1 VNQPFFPAHVLA
13 EPAVPAARP
22 FWAERGNGALW
33 LVGAL
38 WLECAIVWLFWY
50 WGNFAH
56 LDFRDP
62 DDAMRLV
69 QVRDFLAG
77 QSWFDVSQHRVSPP
91 QGGPMHWSRLLDLPI
106 AGIIVTLRPLL
117 GQAMAEIV
125 ACVTVPLLTL
135 ATICFAMFAA
145 VRRFLGVHRALLTVA
160 LLITSFPILVQSMP
174 LRIDHHAW
182 QIAAAVG
189 VLGGM
194 LAADARRGG
203 WIAGAS
209 MAMWLHIS
217 GEGLPFAAI
226 AGGVFALR
234 YAAEPREWPRLIGYV
249 GALAFGSAGLLLL
262 THGWAASLV
271 THCDSMSPPYLAPLA
286 LLFPAM
292 LLGRRMAGD
301 VTVLRRILP
310 VAVAGAGAAALFAA
324 TGPECLAGPFV
335 TLDPVV
341 YRYWYLGVMEGQ
353 PIWRQGPVVAAIMIV
368 PPLVGLVG
376 LALAVAREPD
386 RTRRLD
392 WLSIIGLSL
401 GSLAVAVLVLRAMAV
416 AHMLALV
423 GSAWLVASLYTRIRA
438 LPRMAERV
446 GATVLLCVLS
456 PAGLAIVSSSAA
468 ERISGQPA
476 PPPEKVACAAQEQI
490 EALSAIPE
498 GILFAPIDLG
508 PAILQRTGH
517 SVIATAHH
525 RNVVGIGKVLRAY
538 TGTPDEARRI
548 VTASGAG
555 WLLFCP
561 TLGETQRYFAIA
573 PDGLAARLAK
583 GKTPGWLRP
592 VHVPG
597 ATDLKVYRVIPP
609 SPQG

>member
-1 VNQPFFPAHVLA
+1 MNRPFFPAHVA
-13 EPAVPAARP
+13 VEPAIPAARS
-22 FWAERGNGALW
+22 FWGERGSNAYW

-38 WLECAIVWLFWY
+38 WLECAIVWLLWY
-50 WGNFAH
+50 RGSFAH

-106 AGIIVTLRPLL
+106 AGIIVALRPLL

-135 ATICFAMFAA
+135 ATLCFGLFAA
-145 VRRFLGVHRALLTVA
+145 VHRFLGVHRALLAVA
-160 LLITSFPILVQSMP
+160 LLVTSFPILTQMAP

-217 GEGLPFAAI
+217 GEGLPFATI

-249 GALAFGSAGLLLL
+249 GTLAFGSAGLLLL

-292 LLGRRMAGD
+292 LLGRRIAGEA
-301 VTVLRRILP
+301 TVLRRVLP
-310 VAVAGAGAAALFAA
+310 VAIAGAGAAALFAA

-353 PIWRQGPVVAAIMIV
+353 PFWRQEPAVAAIVLV
-368 PPLVGLVG
+368 PPLVGLAG
-376 LALAVAREPD
+376 LAMAITGETD

-392 WLSIIGLSL
+392 WLSVMGLSL
-401 GSLAVAVLVLRAMAV
+401 GSFAIAMLVLRAMSV
-416 AHMLALV
+416 AHMFALV
-423 GSAWLVASLYTRIRA
+423 GNAWLVAWLYTRIRA

-446 GATVLLCVLS
+446 GATVLLCALS
-456 PAGLAIVSSSAA
+456 PAGLAILASGAA
-468 ERISGQPA
+468 ARISGQPETPAEKA
-476 PPPEKVACAAQEQI
+476 PCAARPQI

-498 GILFAPIDLG
+498 GTLFAPIDLG

-517 SVIATAHH
+517 SVVATAHH

-548 VTASGAG
+548 VAASGAG

-561 TLGETQRYFAIA
+561 TLGETQRYTAIA

-583 GKTPGWLRP
+583 GNTPGWLRP

-597 ATDLKVYRVIPP
+597 VTDLKVYRIIPP
-609 SPQG
+609 SPKG

>member
-1 VNQPFFPAHVLA
+1 MNRPFFPAHEVV
-13 EPAVPAARP
+13 EPAIPAARP
-22 FWAERGNGALW
+22 FWGERGNNALW

-38 WLECAIVWLFWY
+38 WLECAVVWLFWY
-50 WGNFAH
+50 WGGFAH

-91 QGGPMHWSRLLDLPI
+91 YGGPMHWSRLLDLPI
-106 AGIIVTLRPLL
+106 AGIIAMLRPLL
-117 GQAMAEIV
+117 GQGMAEII
-125 ACVTVPLLTL
+125 ACVTVPLITL
-135 ATICFAMFAA
+135 ATICFGLFTA
-145 VRRFLGVHRALLTVA
+145 VRRLLDVHRALLTVA
-160 LLITSFPILVQSMP
+160 LLVTSFPILTQMAP

-182 QIAAAVG
+182 QIAAAIG

-194 LAADARRGG
+194 LAANARRGG

-226 AGGVFALR
+226 AGGIFTLR
-234 YAAEPREWPRLIGYV
+234 YAAEPGEWPRLIRYV

-286 LLFPAM
+286 LLGPAM
-292 LLGRRMAGD
+292 LLGRRIVGD
-301 VTVLRRILP
+301 ATAVRRVLP
-310 VAVAGAGAAALFAA
+310 VAVAGAGAAALFAV

-353 PIWRQGPVVAAIMIV
+353 PFWRQEPAIAAIVLV

-376 LALAVAREPD
+376 LGMAIAREPD
-386 RTRRLD
+386 KARRLG
-392 WLSIIGLSL
+392 WLSIMGLSL
-401 GSLAVAVLVLRAMAV
+401 GSFAIAMMVLRAMSA
-416 AHMLALV
+416 AHMFALI
-423 GSAWLVASLYTRIRA
+423 GNAWLVASLYTRIRTV
-438 LPRMAERV
+438 PRMAERV
-446 GATVLLCVLS
+446 AATVLLCVLS
-456 PAGLAIVSSSAA
+456 PAGLVILASSAA
-468 ERISGQPA
+468 AAISGQTQT
-476 PPPEKVACAAQEQI
+476 PPERAACATRQQI
-490 EALSAIPE
+490 EALSALPRTT
-498 GILFAPIDLG
+498 LFAPIDLG

-548 VTASGAG
+548 ISASGARY
-555 WLLFCP
+555 LLFCP
-561 TLGETQRYFAIA
+561 QLSETQRYFAIA
-573 PDGLAARLAK
+573 PDGLAARLGN
-583 GKTPGWLRP
+583 GKTPDWLRP
-592 VHVPG
+592 VSVPG
-597 ATDLKVYRVIPP
+597 ATDVKIFRIIPP
-609 SPQG
+609 ARRE

>member
-1 VNQPFFPAHVLA
+1 MNKPFFPADSVVKSA
-13 EPAVPAARP
+13 IPTPRP
-22 FWAERGNGALW
+22 FWGERGNNALW

-38 WLECAIVWLFWY
+38 WLECAVVWLLWY
-50 WGNFAH
+50 WDSFAH
-56 LDFRDP
+56 LGFRDP

-106 AGIIVTLRPLL
+106 AGIIVALRPLL

-125 ACVTVPLLTL
+125 ACVSVPFLTL
-135 ATICFAMFAA
+135 ATICFGLFAA

-160 LLITSFPILVQSMP
+160 LLVTSFPILTQMAP

-182 QIAAAVG
+182 QIATAVG

-194 LAADARRGG
+194 LATDTRKGG

-209 MAMWLHIS
+209 MALWLHIS

-234 YAAEPREWPRLIGYV
+234 YAAEPREWSRLVRYV
-249 GALAFGSAGLLLL
+249 GVLAFGSAGLLLL

-292 LLGRRMAGD
+292 LLGRRIAGD
-301 VTVLRRILP
+301 STALRRILP
-310 VAVAGAGAAALFAA
+310 VTAAGIAAAGLFLA
-324 TGPECLAGPFV
+324 TGPECLAGPFS

-353 PIWRQGPVVAAIMIV
+353 PVWQQGPTVIALILV

-376 LALAVAREPD
+376 LILAFVRETD
-386 RTRRLD
+386 RARRLD
-392 WLSIIGLSL
+392 WLSIAGLAL
-401 GSLAVAVLVLRAMAV
+401 GSFAISILVLRAMSV
-416 AHMLALV
+416 AHMFALA
-423 GSAWLVASLYTRIRA
+423 GNAWLIASLYTRIRA
-438 LPRMAERV
+438 LPRMMERV

-456 PAGLAIVSSSAA
+456 PAGLTILASSAT
-468 ERISGQPA
+468 EVVSGKVE
-476 PPPEKVACAAQEQI
+476 PPPTKVACAAWDQI
-490 EALSAIPE
+490 EALSALPVST
-498 GILFAPIDLG
+498 LFAPIDIG
-508 PAILQRTGH
+508 PTVLQRTRH
-517 SVIATAHH
+517 SVVATAHH

-538 TGTPDEARRI
+538 SGTPDEARRI
-548 VTASGAG
+548 VTASGAHYF
-555 WLLFCP
+555 LFCP
-561 TLGETQRYFAIA
+561 TLNETQRYLAIA

-583 GKTPGWLRP
+583 GQTPDWLRP
-592 VHVPG
+592 IGVSG
-597 ATDLKVYRVIPP
+597 ATDLKIYRVAPP
-609 SPQG
+609 APKG

>member
-1 VNQPFFPAHVLA
+1 MNKPFFPADSVA
-13 EPAVPAARP
+13 KPTIPTPRP
-22 FWAERGNGALW
+22 FWGERGNNALR

-38 WLECAIVWLFWY
+38 WLECAVVWLFWY
-50 WGNFAH
+50 WGSFAH

-135 ATICFAMFAA
+135 ATICFGLFAA

-160 LLITSFPILVQSMP
+160 LLVTSFPILTQMSP

-194 LAADARRGG
+194 LAADTRKGG

-226 AGGVFALR
+226 AGGIFALR
-234 YAAEPREWPRLIGYV
+234 YAAEPREWPRLIRYV
-249 GALAFGSAGLLLL
+249 GVLALGSAGLLLL
-262 THGWAASLV
+262 TRGWAASLV

-292 LLGRRMAGD
+292 LLGRRLAGD
-301 VTVLRRILP
+301 STALRRILP
-310 VAVAGAGAAALFAA
+310 VTAAGVAAAGLFLA
-324 TGPECLAGPFV
+324 TGKECLAGPFS

-353 PIWRQGPVVAAIMIV
+353 PVWKQGPAVAAIVLV

-376 LALAVAREPD
+376 LVLAFVREQD
-386 RTRRLD
+386 RARRLD
-392 WLSIIGLSL
+392 WLSIAGLAL
-401 GSLAVAVLVLRAMAV
+401 GGFAISILVLRAMSV
-416 AHMLALV
+416 AHMFALI
-423 GSAWLVASLYTRIRA
+423 GTCWLVAYLYGRIRS
-438 LPRMAERV
+438 LPGMAERV
-446 GATVLLCVLS
+446 GATVLLCALS
-456 PAGLAIVSSSAA
+456 PAGLAILASGAA
-468 ERISGQPA
+468 EAITGKVEPQ
-476 PPPEKVACAAQEQI
+476 PEKVGCAAREQI
-490 EALSAIPE
+490 EALSALP
-498 GILFAPIDLG
+498 GGTLFAPIDLG
-508 PAILQRTGH
+508 PAILQRTRH

-525 RNVVGIGKVLRAY
+525 RNAVGIGKVLRAY
-538 TGTPDEARRI
+538 TETPDEARRI
-548 VTASGAG
+548 VAASGAHY
-555 WLLFCP
+555 LLFCP
-561 TLGETQRYFAIA
+561 KLGETQRYLAIA
-573 PDGLAARLAK
+573 PDGLAARLGK
-583 GKTPGWLRP
+583 GQTPDWLRP
-592 VHVPG
+592 IRVPG
-597 ATDLKVYRVIPP
+597 ATDLKIYRVAPP
-609 SPQG
+609 APKG

>member
-1 VNQPFFPAHVLA
+1 MNQPFFPAHVAA
-13 EPAVPAARP
+13 EPATPVTRP
-22 FWAERGNGALW
+22 FWGERGNNALW

-38 WLECAIVWLFWY
+38 WLECAVVWLFWY

-91 QGGPMHWSRLLDLPI
+91 EGGPMHWSRLLDLPI
-106 AGIIVTLRPLL
+106 AGIIVMLRPLL

-135 ATICFAMFAA
+135 ATICFGLFAA

-160 LLITSFPILVQSMP
+160 LLVTSFPILTQMAP

-182 QIAAAVG
+182 QIATAVG

-217 GEGLPFAAI
+217 GEGLPFAVI
-226 AGGVFALR
+226 AGGMFALR
-234 YAAEPREWPRLIGYV
+234 YATEPREWPRLIHYV
-249 GALAFGSAGLLLL
+249 GVLTFGSAGLLLL

-271 THCDSMSPPYLAPLA
+271 THCDSMSPPYLVPLA

-292 LLGRRMAGD
+292 LLGRRIVGD
-301 VTVLRRILP
+301 GTATRRIVP
-310 VAVAGAGAAALFAA
+310 VAIGGAGAAALFAA
-324 TGPECLAGPFV
+324 TGPECLAGPFS

-353 PIWRQGPVVAAIMIV
+353 PFWRQEPAIAAIVLV
-368 PPLVGLVG
+368 PPLVGLAG
-376 LALAVAREPD
+376 LALAVARETD
-386 RTRRLD
+386 RTRRMD
-392 WLSIIGLSL
+392 WFSIMGLSL
-401 GSLAVAVLVLRAMAV
+401 GSFVIAMLVLRAMSV
-416 AHMLALV
+416 AHMFALI
-423 GSAWLVASLYTRIRA
+423 GTGCLVAHLYGRIRA
-438 LPRMAERV
+438 LPRMTERV
-446 GATVLLCVLS
+446 GATVLLCALS
-456 PAGLAIVSSSAA
+456 PAALAILASGAA
-468 ERISGQPA
+468 EAISGKA
-476 PPPEKVACAAQEQI
+476 ELPPEKVACAAREQI
-490 EALSAIPE
+490 AALSALPV
-498 GILFAPIDLG
+498 GTLFAPIDLG
-508 PAILQRTGH
+508 PAILQRTRH
-517 SVIATAHH
+517 SVVATAHH

-548 VTASGAG
+548 VAASGAG
-555 WLLFCP
+555 WFLFCP
-561 TLGETQRYFAIA
+561 TLGETQRYLAIA
-573 PDGLAARLAK
+573 PDGLAARLGK
-583 GKTPGWLRP
+583 GKAPDWLRP
-592 VHVPG
+592 VRVPG
-597 ATDLKVYRVIPP
+597 ATDLRIYRIIPTAP
-609 SPQG
+609 

>member
-1 VNQPFFPAHVLA
+1 MNKPFFPADRAA
-13 EPAVPAARP
+13 EPAIPTPRP
-22 FWAERGNGALW
+22 FWGERGNNALW

-38 WLECAIVWLFWY
+38 WLECAVVWLWWY
-50 WGNFAH
+50 HGSFAH

-106 AGIIVTLRPLL
+106 AGIIVVLRPLL
-117 GQAMAEIV
+117 GQAMAEII

-135 ATICFAMFAA
+135 ATICFGLFAA
-145 VRRFLGVHRALLTVA
+145 TRRFLGVHRALLTVA
-160 LLITSFPILVQSMP
+160 LLVTSFPILTQMAP

-182 QIAAAVG
+182 QIATAVG

-194 LAADARRGG
+194 LATDARKGG

-234 YAAEPREWPRLIGYV
+234 YAAEPREWPRLVGYV
-249 GALAFGSAGLLLL
+249 GVLAFGSAGLLLL
-262 THGWAASLV
+262 THGWTASLV

-292 LLGRRMAGD
+292 LLGRRLVGD
-301 VTVLRRILP
+301 ATALRRILP
-310 VAVAGAGAAALFAA
+310 VAIAGVAAAGLFVA
-324 TGPECLAGPFV
+324 TGPECLAGPFS

-353 PIWRQGPVVAAIMIV
+353 PVWKQGPAVAAIVLV

-376 LALAVAREPD
+376 LVLAFVREQD
-386 RTRRLD
+386 KARRLD
-392 WLSIIGLSL
+392 WLSIAGLAL
-401 GSLAVAVLVLRAMAV
+401 GSFAISILVLRAMSV
-416 AHMLALV
+416 AHMFALV
-423 GSAWLVASLYTRIRA
+423 GTAWLVAYLYGRIRN
-438 LPRMAERV
+438 LPGMAERV
-446 GATVLLCVLS
+446 GATVLLCALS
-456 PAGLAIVSSSAA
+456 PAGLAILASGAA
-468 ERISGQPA
+468 ETISGKA
-476 PPPEKVACAAQEQI
+476 EPPPEKVACAAREQVA
-490 EALSAIPE
+490 ALSVLPNAT
-498 GILFAPIDLG
+498 LFAPIDLG
-508 PAILQRTGH
+508 PAILQRTRH
-517 SVIATAHH
+517 SVVATAHH

-538 TGTPDEARRI
+538 IGTPDEARRI
-548 VTASGAG
+548 VSASGAG
-555 WLLFCP
+555 WFLFCP
-561 TLGETQRYFAIA
+561 TLGETQRYTAIA
-573 PDGLAARLAK
+573 PDGLAARLGK

-597 ATDLKVYRVIPP
+597 ATDLKVYRVSVPG
-609 SPQG
+609 S